1 MIATAKDIPSFSD
14 EKTKWLEEKSDFL
27 AKATGLHVK
36 RIFDGS
42 YVPYVRPANY
52 DALPEYDRTKCD
64 ERSEKQNHL
73 YDTAW
78 TLIHTACKSQFRT
91 MITTYETTPEQQRC
105 RTLWQAI
112 VAHMEVPHD
121 AAETGEIISSEFIDV
136 KMKATGDMVKNYKL
150 YCDAI
155 ETFCTRSA
163 SQGVAIPQAM
173 VTTIFKKG
181 LPKSLNQIVINS
193 AIAPGT
199 ANFNAFKAAIKSGIV
214 MKQNLEG
221 VTTSAED
228 AKHQHSKNENDS
240 VKSLVTVLK
249 NNEEKSPEEIAAL
262 IASKYSGGFKRTD
275 KSTHKDGKGANN
287 KGGKDGKDKSER
299 GRGGDRRQYRPS
311 GGGSKGYGGSR
322 SRDSRSYECWDC
334 GEKGHRRGDRACR
347 NPQKRGGYPHQ
358 DRDRDRDRDRPRDH
372 DRDRHRDRDRSPD
385 NRRRGD
391 DRDRRDRDARFAKT
405 RSTLFCNR
413 EESDRYDAWDHQHRS
428 LMMRTQR
435 QIAPVRMLACA
446 ALFTSVFVCDTGA
459 SVTMSKMKKMFRN
472 MRPDHTPIVQAN
484 GERVYSQGV
493 GDIDLGLDDV
503 LPGGVLKDCLYVPDL
518 EYELLSIPQL
528 VENGC
533 SVIFDGNSCVI
544 QGPSGARQTLGHL
557 QEGLY
562 VRPLDPADLHRHT
575 VAVADMDPKDLMQAY
590 DSMFCRSDG
599 DSPSPYRLIYRNELE
614 AERCAPAIQLPT
626 GQLIHQ
632 RCGHVSDSYL
642 YEAERQR
649 LVVGLNLPPRPS
661 KLLYPFCDACARA
674 KSTATSSTKT
684 VGSRHRQSHSSKPA
698 SATAPDESTPLLKLI
713 KSPTTWAPLSKLTF
727 DLKGPIRP
735 STLG

>member
-1 MIATAKDIPSFSD
+1 MIAAAKDIPSFSD

-52 DALPEYDRTKCD
+52 DALPEHDRTKCD

-91 MITTYETTPEQQRC
+91 MITTHETTPEQQRC

-136 KMKATGDMVKNYKL
+136 KMKATGDMIKNYKI

-155 ETFCTRSA
+155 ETFCTRST

-249 NNEEKSPEEIAAL
+249 SNEEKSPEEMAAL

-275 KSTHKDGKGANN
+275 KSTHKDGKDANN

-347 NPQKRGGYPHQ
+347 NQ
-358 DRDRDRDRDRPRDH
+358 
-372 DRDRHRDRDRSPD
+372 
-385 NRRRGD
+385 
-391 DRDRRDRDARFAKT
+391 
-405 RSTLFCNR
+405 
-413 EESDRYDAWDHQHRS
+413 ES
-428 LMMRTQR
+428 
-435 QIAPVRMLACA
+435 
-446 ALFTSVFVCDTGA
+446 
-459 SVTMSKMKKMFRN
+459 
-472 MRPDHTPIVQAN
+472 
-484 GERVYSQGV
+484 
-493 GDIDLGLDDV
+493 
-503 LPGGVLKDCLYVPDL
+503 
-518 EYELLSIPQL
+518 
-528 VENGC
+528 
-533 SVIFDGNSCVI
+533 
-544 QGPSGARQTLGHL
+544 
-557 QEGLY
+557 
-562 VRPLDPADLHRHT
+562 
-575 VAVADMDPKDLMQAY
+575 AVATL
-590 DSMFCRSDG
+590 
-599 DSPSPYRLIYRNELE
+599 
-614 AERCAPAIQLPT
+614 
-626 GQLIHQ
+626 
-632 RCGHVSDSYL
+632 
-642 YEAERQR
+642 
-649 LVVGLNLPPRPS
+649 
-661 KLLYPFCDACARA
+661 
-674 KSTATSSTKT
+674 TKT
-684 VGSRHRQSHSSKPA
+684 VTVTVTVTDPVTMIVTDTVTVTVIAHLITVDVVMTGTVVTVMLASPKPGA
-698 SATAPDESTPLLKLI
+698 RSSATAKRVTAMMPG
-713 KSPTTWAPLSKLTF
+713 TTNIGA
-727 DLKGPIRP
+727 
-735 STLG
+735 